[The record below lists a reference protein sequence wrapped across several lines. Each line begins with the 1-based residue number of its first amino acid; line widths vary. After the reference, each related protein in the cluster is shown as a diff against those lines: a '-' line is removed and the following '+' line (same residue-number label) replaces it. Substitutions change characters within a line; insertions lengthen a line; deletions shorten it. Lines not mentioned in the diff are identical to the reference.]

1 VNDPTRLASLDALR
15 GFAIA
20 SMVLVNN
27 PGDWGHI
34 HAPLAHAK
42 WNGWTFTDTVFPFF
56 LFASGVAAALSIG
69 QHRLEGAAQG
79 VLLARAARRAAVIF
93 LVGVA
98 LNLVPSFELS
108 TVRIPGVLQRIAL
121 CAIICAP
128 FVIWGGSRSALAGI
142 AALFF
147 LYTVPML
154 FVPVPGPD
162 GVVAAG
168 RLEPGRDYGAWL
180 DREVFGAHL
189 WSQSRTWDPEGLV
202 STLPAAAT
210 MLFGVLTGHSLRGPA
225 ARSSRSGAMAIAG
238 VVFLVLGLALDT
250 AFIPINKNLW
260 TPSYAVF
267 MTGWAL
273 LALALLHAF
282 TDEST
287 APVRDRA
294 RRFVLPLTIFGM
306 NALFLFAFSGL
317 VARLLGA
324 IHLGDLTA
332 KARIYEPFRALPLA
346 PENASLAF
354 AVAFEAAMFAVALF
368 MWRKRWFV
376 KA

>member
-1 VNDPTRLASLDALR
+1 MNDPARLASLDALR

-27 PGDWGHI
+27 PGDWNHI

-56 LFASGVAAALSIG
+56 LFASGVAATLSIG
-69 QHRLEGAAQG
+69 RRGAEGASRKA
-79 VLLARAARRAAVIF
+79 LLGRAARRAAVIF
-93 LVGVA
+93 LVGIA
-98 LNLVPSFELS
+98 LNLVPSFDLS

-121 CAIICAP
+121 CAIACAP
-128 FVIWGGSRSALAGI
+128 FVIWGGRRSALVGI
-142 AALFF
+142 GVLFIAYAV
-147 LYTVPML
+147 LML

-168 RLEPGRDYGAWL
+168 RLEPGRDFGAWL
-180 DREVFGAHL
+180 DREVYGAHL

-202 STLPAAAT
+202 STLPAAAS
-210 MLFGVLTGHSLRGPA
+210 MLFGVLAGHYLVESAG
-225 ARSSRSGAMAIAG
+225 RSSRSGAMAIAG
-238 VVFLVLGLALDT
+238 VLFLVLGLALD
-250 AFIPINKNLW
+250 AWFLPINKNLW

-282 TDEST
+282 MDES
-287 APVRDRA
+287 APPVRDRA
-294 RRFVLPLTIFGM
+294 RRIALPLTIFGM
-306 NALFLFAFSGL
+306 NALFLFALSGL
-317 VARLLGA
+317 VARLLP
-324 IHLGDLTA
+324 

-354 AVAFEAAMFAVALF
+354 ALAFEAAMFGVALF
-368 MWRKRWFV
+368 MWRQRWFV